1 MGYHPIYRPRLDED
15 PFKHESKLQADN
27 SLVTFMPNSPRQLVR
42 SGKIEGALRTFTRIR
57 SDLHDQG
64 VQEEFALMK
73 AQIEF
78 EMERRV
84 PSYWEIFK
92 LYRHRALV

>member
-1 MGYHPIYRPRLDED
+1 
-15 PFKHESKLQADN
+15 
-27 SLVTFMPNSPRQLVR
+27 MPNSPRQLVQR
-42 SGKIEGALRTFTRIR
+42 GKIEEALQTFTRIR

-78 EMERRV
+78 EQERRV
-84 PSYWEIFK
+84 PSYMEIFK
-92 LYRHRALV
+92 LYRHRASVYVAVLSITRRTGR